1 MIIIQSFT
9 WQGTPEGL
17 EEYISA
23 FKKAIADTPDTKYIG
38 KYSPVNRW
46 YNFSIF
52 AEFKDYQVLEKL
64 RGNFHYK
71 RDRKTM
77 PFMEEEFFV

>member
-23 FKKAIADTPDTKYIG
+23 FKKAIADTPDPKYIG
-38 KYSPVNRW
+38 KYSPVNRG

-52 AEFKDYQVLEKL
+52 AEFKD
-64 RGNFHYK
+64 
-71 RDRKTM
+71 
-77 PFMEEEFFV
+77 